1 MEEKKKHKEFFI
13 LNVLKDAGTALVSA
27 TPSLTPM
34 CFFRSILGIKYG
46 KKSNKIKDRM
56 VESLM

>member
-34 CFFRSILGIKYG
+34 CFFRSIFGITMG
-46 KKSNKIKDRM
+46 KSPIKSRTGWLNR
-56 VESLM
+56 